1 MYLDTFYICARLQ
14 ALSPVRSPELRSHRG
29 SVHHIATQQ
38 LDLSAVTVQGLKR
51 TRTPLGETLRVPE
64 VHTGVRL

>member
-1 MYLDTFYICARLQ
+1 MQ
-14 ALSPVRSPELRSHRG
+14 ALSPVRSPELHAHRG
-29 SVHHIATQQ
+29 CVHHIATQQ
-38 LDLSAVTVQGLKR
+38 LDHSAVTVAGLKR